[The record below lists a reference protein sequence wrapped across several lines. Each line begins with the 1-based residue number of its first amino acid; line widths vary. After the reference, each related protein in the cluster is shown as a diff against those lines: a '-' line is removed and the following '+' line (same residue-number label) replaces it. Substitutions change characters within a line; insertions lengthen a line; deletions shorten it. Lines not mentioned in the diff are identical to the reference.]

1 MIDILFE
8 DDEILVIDK
17 PAGLPSQPGEKVG
30 SSVIDAVER
39 DFGFPPFL
47 VHRLDKD
54 TAGCM
59 MVAKSAGSASR
70 WSSLLAEK
78 TVRKIYGA
86 ICAGGPA
93 RDTGRYVDPLL
104 IGGKSQSATTWYA
117 CLARFGSEGG
127 ENRDGGNQGGENQG
141 GGDKAFSLLRLELGS
156 GRTHQIRRHMSLH
169 GHPVLGDDKY
179 GDFSLNRRMK
189 KSFGLRR
196 LLLWAGLLEI
206 PGLPPIR
213 ASVPPHFTDFLGR
226 WPDAPKLEVL

>member
-30 SSVIDAVER
+30 SSVISVVER
-39 DFGFPPFL
+39 DFGFVPFP

-93 RDTGRYVDPLL
+93 RDNGCYADPLL
-104 IGGKSQSATTWYA
+104 IDGKPQSAVTWYT

-127 ENRDGGNQGGENQG
+127 GTQDNGDNGNQDKGVGHKGG
-141 GGDKAFSLLRLELGS
+141 KAFSFLRLELGS
-156 GRTHQIRRHMSLH
+156 GRTHQIRRHMSMH

-179 GDFSLNRRMK
+179 GNFSLNRHMK
-189 KSFGLRR
+189 KSFGVKR

-206 PGLPPIR
+206 PGLPPDPRFR
-213 ASVPPHFTDFLGR
+213 A
-226 WPDAPKLEVL
+226 APLHRFSGTLA

>member
-17 PAGLPSQPGEKVG
+17 PAGLPSQPGERVG
-30 SSVIDAVER
+30 SSVISVVAR
-39 DFGFPPFL
+39 DFGFPPFP

-86 ICAGGPA
+86 ICSGGPA
-93 RDTGRYVDPLL
+93 RDTGSYADPLL
-104 IGGKSQSATTWYA
+104 ADGKPQSAITWYS

-127 ENRDGGNQGGENQG
+127 DKGG
-141 GGDKAFSLLRLELGS
+141 KAFSLLRLELGS
-156 GRTHQIRRHMSLH
+156 GRTHQIRRHMAAH

-179 GDFSLNRRMK
+179 GNFPLNRQMK
-189 KSFGLRR
+189 KSFGVKR

-206 PGLPPIR
+206 PGLPPIH